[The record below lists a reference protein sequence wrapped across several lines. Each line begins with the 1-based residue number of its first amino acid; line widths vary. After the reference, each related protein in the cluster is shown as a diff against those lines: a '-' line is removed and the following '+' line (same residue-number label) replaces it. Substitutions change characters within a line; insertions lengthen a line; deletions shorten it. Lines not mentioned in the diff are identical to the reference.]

1 MGLGN
6 IRVFRLLV
14 VILFILIPVYFFLMF
29 FLVVT
34 LSGGSL
40 QLYGLLWYLDK
51 DLVFYVIMPLVLSVP
66 WFIFLILF
74 KNNFA
79 DSFLIMHNTRSV
91 ITPRWTIFYAL
102 SSFFIVGMFI
112 LPAIAP
118 IFSMFGFFVIAW
130 RLFIASSWAE
140 KRGRGTNICWFL
152 ILVILTEFPA
162 FLIAYEGYYNYSI
175 FQAIL
180 WEQWINYLPEFFSFL
195 IVIFNAF
202 TIGSLTRLI
211 STKTSEFEAEIDDTT
226 ETNLPRNLIYLIQ
239 TVSLILFLAL
249 WLLQITIGG
258 FFYWINLIINVFCLL
273 FAFIL
278 IILSLIRGRSRG
290 IRASII
296 TYILIFFFA
305 IVDAARF
312 IIIASEGPI
321 AAYLA
326 VPSTNFIYWLTAMI
340 SIPAIIYLIFWLLC
354 LAKSSGEETTY
365 GI

>member
-1 MGLGN
+1 MALGN

-29 FLVVT
+29 FTVAN
-34 LSGGSL
+34 LSGGAL

-51 DLVFYVIMPLVLSVP
+51 NLVFYFIMPLVLSVP

-112 LPAIAP
+112 FPAIAP

-152 ILVILTEFPA
+152 ILVIITEFPA
-162 FLIAYEGYYNYSI
+162 FLVAWEGYYNYAV
-175 FQAIL
+175 FQAVL
-180 WEQWINYLPEFFSFL
+180 WDLWINYLPEFFSFL
-195 IVIFNAF
+195 VVIFNAF

-211 STKTSEFEAEIDDTT
+211 STKSSEFESEVDDTI
-226 ETNLPRNLIYLIQ
+226 ETNLPRNLIYLTQ
-239 TVSLILFLAL
+239 TLSLIIFLSFWIL
-249 WLLQITIGG
+249 ELTFGS
-258 FFYWINLIINVFCLL
+258 FYYWINLVINVFCLL
-273 FAFIL
+273 LAFIL
-278 IILSLIRGRSRG
+278 IILSLVRGAHKG
-290 IRASII
+290 IRLSII

-312 IIIASEGPI
+312 IILASGGNI
-321 AAYLA
+321 TNYFAI
-326 VPSTNFIYWLTAMI
+326 PSTNFIYWLTAMI
-340 SIPAIIYLIFWLLC
+340 SIPATIYLIFWLLS
-354 LAKSSGEETTY
+354 LVKSSGEDTTY